1 MGESWG
7 VERRLKVIASG
18 QGGVFS
24 REQAGTAGYSP
35 EQMRERL
42 ADGRWQRVR
51 RGQYAEAVELGH
63 LPAWQQEIWWHR
75 RAIHAVVN
83 SVRPGSVAISHQ
95 SALVLHDVAMW
106 GVDLAEVHVTRRDE
120 RTGRRAAGVRQHA
133 GKLTTEDLAEVDGLT
148 VTSVTRAVVELACT
162 SSFESAVV
170 TVDSALHRG
179 LVSRKES
186 ARLLD
191 MIEFWPGSATARAA
205 FAFGSQRS
213 ESVGE
218 SRLRVLM
225 HDHGLP
231 VPVLQHVVTDARG
244 FVGRTDFYFPDHR
257 TVVEFDGLMK
267 YGSVETL
274 VQEKLREDRLRAL
287 GLQVVRI
294 VWADLSH
301 PPAVITR
308 IRQAFARAAL
318 G

>member
-1 MGESWG
+1 MRESWG
-7 VERRLKVIASG
+7 VERLKVIASG

-24 REQAGTAGYSP
+24 RGQAEAAGYSP

-63 LPAWQQEIWWHR
+63 LPAWEQEIWRHR
-75 RAIHAVVN
+75 RAIYAVVN

-95 SALVLHDVAMW
+95 SALVLHEVALW
-106 GVDLAEVHVTRRDE
+106 GVDLAEVQVTRRDE
-120 RTGRRAAGVRQHA
+120 RKGRRAAGVRQHA
-133 GKLTTEDLAEVDGLT
+133 GKLTPADLAEVDGLT
-148 VTSVTRAVVELACT
+148 VTTVPRATVELACT

-179 LVSRKES
+179 LVSRKEG
-186 ARLLD
+186 ARLLEL
-191 MIEFWPGSATARAA
+191 IEFWPGSATARAA
-205 FAFGSQRS
+205 LVFGNQRS

-231 VPVLQHVVTDARG
+231 VPVLQHVVNDARG

-257 TVVEFDGLMK
+257 TVVEFDGLTK
-267 YGSVETL
+267 YGSLETL

-308 IRQAFARAAL
+308 IRQAFARAAV